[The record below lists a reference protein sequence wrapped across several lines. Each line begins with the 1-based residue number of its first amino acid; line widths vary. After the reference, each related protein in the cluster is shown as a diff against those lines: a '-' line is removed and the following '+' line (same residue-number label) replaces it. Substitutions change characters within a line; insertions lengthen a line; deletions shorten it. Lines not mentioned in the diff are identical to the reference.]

1 LSQLVTYII
10 FKLLPQLD
18 AYILFELIYTVLIFF
33 LMLLILNMDTLI
45 FNTFL
50 NLKNIKLKYFI
61 EKYFAYLTGKESNNL
76 KNNFYVRQLI
86 ALQLYLLMQIGK
98 KLFDENIFDF
108 LYKKVWLTKIKM
120 IKIKVETNNEKNKRE
135 LYRNL
140 L

>member
-120 IKIKVETNNEKNKRE
+120 IKIKVETNNEKNKKRII
-135 LYRNL
+135 
-140 L
+140 

>member
-1 LSQLVTYII
+1 
-10 FKLLPQLD
+10 
-18 AYILFELIYTVLIFF
+18 
-33 LMLLILNMDTLI
+33 MLLILNMDTLI